1 MEVIAVAECFRES
14 KLSVPLRMESGK
26 LNKCHKINTGMIRSQ
41 ATCGDFLDNRSAYL
55 HHCYLNGI
63 PGSSW
68 SQRPSILH
76 LE

>member
-1 MEVIAVAECFRES
+1 
-14 KLSVPLRMESGK
+14 
-26 LNKCHKINTGMIRSQ
+26 MIRSQ

-76 LE
+76 LQNSYPSNALLNVE